1 MFVLIT
7 FARTVLLYILVVVTM
22 RVMGKRQIGE
32 LEPYELAIT
41 IMIAELAAVPMQD
54 RQIPLVN
61 GFISIITLS
70 FIQVC
75 LSTLS
80 LKFHWVRNIL
90 DGSPSIVVRSGKIM
104 EDEMRRARYNLNEL
118 LEQLRLK
125 GYADLGDVE
134 IAVLETSGELSV
146 IPTSQ
151 KRPVTPSDLGV
162 DTQHE
167 RLPIPLIMDGRL
179 MENNLKEAGI
189 TRDAL
194 QAELAAVGLRSPED
208 VFFAMLDSIG
218 RLRIQARSGGKS

>member
-1 MFVLIT
+1 MLIT
-7 FARTVLLYILVVVTM
+7 LTRTVILYVLVVVTM

-70 FIQVC
+70 FIQVT

-80 LKFHWVRNIL
+80 LKFHWVRHVL
-90 DGSPSIVVRSGKIM
+90 DGSPSIVVRNGRIM

-118 LEQLRLK
+118 LEQLRIK
-125 GYADLGDVE
+125 GYSDLADVE
-134 IAVLETSGELSV
+134 IAVLETSGDLSV

-151 KRPVTPSDLGV
+151 SRPVNPSDLGL
-162 DTQHE
+162 DTKDE
-167 RLPIPLIMDGRL
+167 KLPIPLIMDGRV
-179 MENNLKEAGI
+179 MDNNLKEAGMS
-189 TRDAL
+189 
-194 QAELAAVGLRSPED
+194 QASLEEELSKKGLKPKD
-208 VFFAMLDSIG
+208 VFFAMLDSKG
-218 RLRIQARSGGKS
+218 NLFVQARSGGKK

>member
-1 MFVLIT
+1 MLIT
-7 FARTVLLYILVVVTM
+7 FARTILLYILVVVTM
-22 RVMGKRQIGE
+22 RLMGKRQIGE

-80 LKFHWVRNIL
+80 LKFHWVRHIL
-90 DGSPSIVVRSGKIM
+90 HGRPSIVVRGGQIM
-104 EDEMRRARYNLNEL
+104 EDEMRRARYNLDEL

-134 IAVLETSGELSV
+134 IAVLETSGDLSV

-151 KRPVTPSDLGV
+151 KRPVTPSDLGL

-167 RLPIPLIMDGRL
+167 RLPIPLIMDGKL

-189 TRDAL
+189 SRDAL
-194 QAELAAVGLRSPED
+194 EQELAALGLKSPGD
-208 VFFAMLDSIG
+208 VFFAMLDSLG
-218 RLRIQARSGGKS
+218 RLRVQAHSGGKR

>member
-1 MFVLIT
+1 MLIT
-7 FARTVLLYILVVVTM
+7 FARSVLLYILVVVTM

-75 LSTLS
+75 LSTLT
-80 LKFHWVRNIL
+80 LKFHWARHIL
-90 DGSPSIVVRSGKIM
+90 DGSPSIVVRQGRIM

-118 LEQLRLK
+118 LEQLRIK
-125 GYADLGDVE
+125 GFADLSDVE

-151 KRPVTPSDLGV
+151 SRPVTPSDLGL
-162 DTQHE
+162 DTRDE
-167 RLPIPLIMDGRL
+167 KLPIPLIMDGRI
-179 MENNLKEAGI
+179 MDNNIKEAGLNQESLE
-189 TRDAL
+189 AKL
-194 QAELAAVGLRSPED
+194 AEDGLKPKD
-208 VFFAMLDSIG
+208 VFFAMLDSRG
-218 RLRIQARSGGKS
+218 DFVVQPRSGRGS

>member
-1 MFVLIT
+1 MLIT
-7 FARTVLLYILVVVTM
+7 FARSVLLYILVVVTM

-70 FIQVC
+70 FIQVT

-80 LKFHWVRNIL
+80 LKFHWVRHVL
-90 DGSPSIVVRSGKIM
+90 DGSPSIVVRNGRIM

-118 LEQLRLK
+118 LEQLRIK
-125 GYADLGDVE
+125 GYSDLADVE
-134 IAVLETSGELSV
+134 IAVLETSGDLSV

-151 KRPVTPSDLGV
+151 SRPGNPSDLGL
-162 DTQHE
+162 DTKDE
-167 RLPIPLIMDGRL
+167 KLPIPLIMDGRV
-179 MENNLKEAGI
+179 MDNNLKEAGMS
-189 TRDAL
+189 
-194 QAELAAVGLRSPED
+194 QASLEEELSKKGLKPKD
-208 VFFAMLDSIG
+208 VFFAMLDSKG
-218 RLRIQARSGGKS
+218 NLFVQARS

>member
-1 MFVLIT
+1 MLIT
-7 FARTVLLYILVVVTM
+7 FARTVILYALVVTTM

-54 RQIPLVN
+54 RQIPLVH

-80 LKFHWVRNIL
+80 LKLHWARQIL
-90 DGSPSIVVRSGKIM
+90 DGSPSIIVRSGRIM

-125 GYADLGDVE
+125 GYANLADVE

-151 KRPVTPSDLGV
+151 SRPVTPADLGL

-179 MENNLKEAGI
+179 MENNLIEAGL

-194 QAELAAVGLRSPED
+194 QQELAANGLMSPKD
-208 VFFAMLDSIG
+208 VFFAMLDSVG
-218 RLRIQARSGGKS
+218 KLHIQPRSGGRK

>member
-1 MFVLIT
+1 MLIT
-7 FARTVLLYILVVVTM
+7 LARTVLLYILVVATM

-61 GFISIITLS
+61 GFVSIITLS

-75 LSTLS
+75 LSMLS
-80 LKFHWVRNIL
+80 LKSHWVRNIL
-90 DGSPSIVVRSGKIM
+90 DGSPSIVIRSGQIM
-104 EDEMRRARYNLNEL
+104 EDEMRRARYNLSEL

-125 GYADLGDVE
+125 GYADPAAVE
-134 IAVLETSGELSV
+134 IAVLETSGDLSV

-151 KRPVTPSDLGV
+151 HRPVTPADLGL

-179 MENNLKEAGI
+179 MENNLVEAGL
-189 TRDAL
+189 TYDAL
-194 QAELAAVGLRSPED
+194 QAELAALGLRSPSE
-208 VFFAMLDSIG
+208 VFFAMVDSVG
-218 RLRIQARSGGKS
+218 KLRVQARSGGAS